1 MERVKYK
8 AEALGIYTQD
18 IQVWDVVKTFIRLKN
33 LIALLEEGICIFIK

>member
-18 IQVWDVVKTFIRLKN
+18 IQVWDVVKTFISIIN
-33 LIALLEEGICIFIK
+33 CY